1 MPAPRKVA
9 HGSTAGR
16 SPDRPFFPAPSPDP
30 PRSLDRLVSPDQPRA
45 RSGSVVREV
54 VERAKHLLM
63 SQDGLSEP
71 QAFRRLQK
79 TSMDTRTPMV
89 KVAEARRGRPARG
102 RGAPSGPA
110 PVANSSSPVGT
121 VPHTQLAL
129 FPPPDPRGAAFPRL
143 ATDARTGRADL
154 HVHSSW
160 SDGAQAPQTLV
171 KRAAKR
177 LDVLAIT
184 DHDEIRGALVAR
196 QFARAR
202 PPPPGEG
209 SMMVQF
215 VHEVLETACSS
226 SSGLLLSRGGD
237 ARV

>member
-1 MPAPRKVA
+1 
-9 HGSTAGR
+9 
-16 SPDRPFFPAPSPDP
+16 
-30 PRSLDRLVSPDQPRA
+30 
-45 RSGSVVREV
+45 VR
-54 VERAKHLLM
+54 
-63 SQDGLSEP
+63 
-71 QAFRRLQK
+71 
-79 TSMDTRTPMV
+79 
-89 KVAEARRGRPARG
+89 
-102 RGAPSGPA
+102 
-110 PVANSSSPVGT
+110 T
-121 VPHTQLAL
+121 VPHNQLAL

-177 LDVLAIT
+177 ADVLAIT